1 MQVNGPNPIFE
12 RHKRLARNVLGVAP
26 VTISPR
32 APASQVQSLCRWSR
46 LPSGPL
52 ECLLMSA
59 NLTHDTACA
68 ATAPPPPC
76 ASASGPGSPMPDLTG
91 FMLPHLTVDDAA
103 HQAVNITS

>member
-12 RHKRLARNVLGVAP
+12 RHKRFAQECAGRGAGDDFAEGPRQPGP
-26 VTISPR
+26 VPLPVEPPSFR
-32 APASQVQSLCRWSR
+32 AA
-46 LPSGPL
+46 

-91 FMLPHLTVDDAA
+91 FMLSHLTVDDAA